1 MSTAIH
7 TIDEFE
13 YALATGDSI
22 ERWSPLSG
30 APLVAVDLAS
40 GQLSPDS
47 FRRLRLLACPL
58 IGVGHGDADLAAAC
72 DLLADDTAE
81 LEQLAAAIT
90 TSPIAALTL
99 VQLLRATE
107 NLPLEAALNMES
119 LAYATLQSGPE
130 FIRWLELPR
139 TPVEVVA
146 ATEPPVLISRAG
158 TELEITINR
167 PAQRNAIDVAVRD
180 GLIEALRLAVADS
193 EVTRVTLSGAGKCFS
208 IGGALGEFGSVAGAA
223 QAHAIR
229 SVQLP
234 ARWLSWCADRTTA
247 YLHSACIGAGI
258 ELPAFAAR
266 VVAKKNTFMQLPELA
281 MGLIPGAG
289 GCVSI
294 PRRIG
299 RQRTAWLV
307 VSGRR
312 IDATTALQWGLVD
325 ELVE

>member
-40 GQLSPDS
+40 GHLSPDS

>member
-1 MSTAIH
+1 MSTVINTVA
-7 TIDEFE
+7 EFE
-13 YALATGDSI
+13 CAVATGDYI

-30 APLVAVDLAS
+30 VPLVAVDLAS
-40 GQLSPDS
+40 GHLSPDS
-47 FRRLRLLACPL
+47 IRKLRLLACPL

-99 VQLLRATE
+99 MQLLRATE

-193 EVTRVTLSGAGKCFS
+193 EVTRITLSGAGKCFS
-208 IGGALGEFGSVAGAA
+208 IGGALEEFGSVASAA

-234 ARWLSWCADRTTA
+234 ARWLSLCADRTTA

-266 VVAKKNTFMQLPELA
+266 VVAKKNTFIQLPELA

-294 PRRIG
+294 PHRIG